1 MKKIFA
7 ASVGILFLFVGFVVF
22 KISKVPTIPVHYHAN
37 FAVFIDGVQ
46 KDFTKPSLMHIK
58 PCTNDESESSEPEE
72 NVHLHDQ
79 VGNVVHLHA
88 AGISWRTF
96 FHSIKFD
103 LNSFTNEKELSVY
116 SKGEKVS
123 PGYLDQEI
131 QKQDQ
136 VLIHIASES
145 AAAKIVDDSN
155 LIKESEAV
163 GTSAAEYDAGK
174 GGAEKCGAVGSR
186 TLWQRFKLAFG
197 L

>member
-1 MKKIFA
+1 MKKILLPAVILVVFA
-7 ASVGILFLFVGFVVF
+7 IGFVTY
-22 KISKVPTIPVHYHAN
+22 KLSTVPTTPVHYHAN
-37 FAVFIDGVQ
+37 FAIFIDGKQV
-46 KDFTKPSLMHIK
+46 DFTKPSLMHIK

-136 VLIHIASES
+136 VLFHIASES
-145 AAAKIVDDSN
+145 AAAKIADDSN

-174 GGAEKCGAVGSR
+174 GGAEKCGVIGNR
-186 TLWQRFKLAFG
+186 TLFQRFKLAFG